1 MTSKQMD
8 NCGAFLDFPS
18 MQALMLILFIFFE
31 RENGNV
37 LVFIP
42 L

>member
-8 NCGAFLDFPS
+8 NCGPFLDFPS
-18 MQALMLILFIFFE
+18 MQALMLIYYFFL
-31 RENGNV
+31 RENGNG